1 MSHRILV
8 VDDEPDLLEL
18 IRVTLTHAGFE
29 VETATQGSEALTAL
43 GRCCPDLMVLDLML
57 PDVSGI
63 EICRKVRSAQEWAD
77 LPIIMVTARSQEFE
91 RVIGFEMGADD
102 YVVKPFSPRELV
114 LRVRAVLRRMEAPA
128 EAPHEIRR
136 GALWLDLEGH
146 RCTVGELPVE
156 LTAKEFRLLSALI
169 TRPGRVLSRDR
180 LLDEV
185 WGREL
190 NVTARTIDSHMRRL
204 REKLGESGKLI
215 ETVRGVGYRLSAH

>member
-1 MSHRILV
+1 MKQRILV

-18 IRVTLTHAGFE
+18 IRVTLENSGFD
-29 VETATQGSEALTAL
+29 VETATQGAEVFAALNQ
-43 GRCCPDLMVLDLML
+43 CPPDLMILDLML

-63 EICRKVRSAQEWAD
+63 EICRKVRSTQEWAD

-136 GALWLDLEGH
+136 GALWLDLEGY

-185 WGREL
+185 WGSEL

-215 ETVRGVGYRLSAH
+215 ETVRGLGYRLSAH

>member
-1 MSHRILV
+1 MKQRILV

-18 IRVTLTHAGFE
+18 IRVTLENSGFD
-29 VETATQGSEALTAL
+29 VETATQGAEVFAALNQ
-43 GRCCPDLMVLDLML
+43 CPPDLMILDLML

-63 EICRKVRSAQEWAD
+63 EICRKVRSTQEWAD

-136 GALWLDLEGH
+136 GALWLDLEGY

-185 WGREL
+185 WGSEL

>member
-1 MSHRILV
+1 MKQRILV

-18 IRVTLTHAGFE
+18 IQVTLENSGFE
-29 VETATQGSEALTAL
+29 VETATQGAEVFAALN
-43 GRCCPDLMVLDLML
+43 RCPPDLMMLDLML

-63 EICRKVRSAQEWAD
+63 EICRKVRSTQEWAD

-114 LRVRAVLRRMEAPA
+114 LRVRAVLRRMEVPA

-185 WGREL
+185 WGSDL

-204 REKLGESGKLI
+204 RERLGESGKLI

>member
-1 MSHRILV
+1 MKQRILV

-18 IRVTLTHAGFE
+18 IRVTLENSGFD
-29 VETATQGSEALTAL
+29 VETATQGAEVFAALNQ
-43 GRCCPDLMVLDLML
+43 CPPDLMMLDLML

-63 EICRKVRSAQEWAD
+63 EICRKVRSTQEWSD

-91 RVIGFEMGADD
+91 RVIGLEMGADD

-136 GALWLDLEGH
+136 GALWLDLEGY

-185 WGREL
+185 WGSEL

>member
-1 MSHRILV
+1 M
-8 VDDEPDLLEL
+8 
-18 IRVTLTHAGFE
+18 E
-29 VETATQGSEALTAL
+29 VPTT
-43 GRCCPDLMVLDLML
+43 
-57 PDVSGI
+57 
-63 EICRKVRSAQEWAD
+63 
-77 LPIIMVTARSQEFE
+77 
-91 RVIGFEMGADD
+91 
-102 YVVKPFSPRELV
+102 
-114 LRVRAVLRRMEAPA
+114 
-128 EAPHEIRR
+128 APHEIRR

-185 WGREL
+185 WGSEL